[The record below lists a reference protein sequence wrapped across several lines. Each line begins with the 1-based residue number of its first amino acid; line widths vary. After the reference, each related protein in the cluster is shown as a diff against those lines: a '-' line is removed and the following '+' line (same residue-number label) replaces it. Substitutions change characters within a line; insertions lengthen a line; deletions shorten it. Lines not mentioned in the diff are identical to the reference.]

1 MKSNDILNRSFSV
14 KLRGFD
20 KEEVRAFLS
29 KIADEVYELQQ
40 EKKEL
45 ERKLELASDEISDYE
60 DKQDALNRSI
70 VVAQDAADRLK
81 EEAHNEANHLIAQ
94 AEADAR
100 ALEQAAEEKVRTM
113 MQEAI
118 AKVHRIQ
125 DETEAL
131 RQQSVQF
138 NIELNKMLEAYQT
151 VIGDDKWKNLLSIET
166 INQIELQDTIEAV
179 RRLASEDEHIE
190 ISEEAEH
197 EQTNNEELGNREAVE
212 LPNFDEDN
220 G

>member
-1 MKSNDILNRSFSV
+1 MRFMNFS
-14 KLRGFD
+14 K
-20 KEEVRAFLS
+20 
-29 KIADEVYELQQ
+29 
-40 EKKEL
+40 KKEL

-190 ISEEAEH
+190 INEEAEH

>member
-1 MKSNDILNRSFSV
+1 MKSNDILNRSFNV

-29 KIADEVYELQQ
+29 KVADEVYELQQ

-60 DKQDALNRSI
+60 GKQDALNRSI

-94 AEADAR
+94 AEADAK
-100 ALEQAAEEKVRTM
+100 ALEQAAEKKVQAM
-113 MQEAI
+113 MKEAI

-151 VIGDDKWKNLLSIET
+151 VLGDDKWKNLLSIET
-166 INQIELQDTIEAV
+166 INQIELEDTIEAV
-179 RRLASEDEHIE
+179 RQMANEDQAVETSENHSEIEDE
-190 ISEEAEH
+190 
-197 EQTNNEELGNREAVE
+197 NGLGNREAVE
-212 LPNFDEDN
+212 LPDFDDAE
-220 G
+220 

>member
-1 MKSNDILNRSFSV
+1 MKSNDILNRSFNV

-29 KIADEVYELQQ
+29 KVADEVYELQQ

-60 DKQDALNRSI
+60 GKQDALNRSI

-94 AEADAR
+94 AEADAK
-100 ALEQAAEEKVRTM
+100 ALEQAAEKKVQAM
-113 MQEAI
+113 MKEAI

-151 VIGDDKWKNLLSIET
+151 VLGDDKWKNLLSIET
-166 INQIELQDTIEAV
+166 INQIELEDTIEAV
-179 RRLASEDEHIE
+179 RQMANEDQVVEASESHSEIEDEDG
-190 ISEEAEH
+190 
-197 EQTNNEELGNREAVE
+197 LGNREAVE
-212 LPNFDEDN
+212 LPDFDDAE
-220 G
+220 

>member
-1 MKSNDILNRSFSV
+1 
-14 KLRGFD
+14 
-20 KEEVRAFLS
+20 
-29 KIADEVYELQQ
+29 
-40 EKKEL
+40 
-45 ERKLELASDEISDYE
+45 
-60 DKQDALNRSI
+60 
-70 VVAQDAADRLK
+70 
-81 EEAHNEANHLIAQ
+81 
-94 AEADAR
+94 
-100 ALEQAAEEKVRTM
+100 

-131 RQQSVQF
+131 RQQSIQF

-190 ISEEAEH
+190 ISEETEH

>member
-1 MKSNDILNRSFSV
+1 MRFMNFS
-14 KLRGFD
+14 K
-20 KEEVRAFLS
+20 K
-29 KIADEVYELQQ
+29 
-40 EKKEL
+40 KKEL

>member
-29 KIADEVYELQQ
+29 KVADEVYELQQ

-138 NIELNKMLEAYQT
+138 NIELNKMLEAYQI

-190 ISEEAEH
+190 ISEEAEN